1 MKVQSTQSTFSRFAR
16 TTLLVTA
23 LAAGFVAPV
32 KAATE
37 LNLAIL
43 AGIADED
50 YDGAQVFKNYV
61 ETASNGSLVVKIF
74 AGAQLCGSAPEC
86 FESMKAG
93 VVDIYNG
100 TAGGAS
106 VIYKPIQ
113 ALDIPY
119 MFSSD
124 RVVQEVLQ
132 GPLEQDIRA
141 RIMKAS
147 QNSIMLMSIG
157 QTGGWRGILTKS
169 KQIRT
174 PEDMKGLKIRTIES
188 PIQQT
193 LVRNM
198 GASPTPLPWSEV
210 YTAATTGVIEGSLN
224 SISDVTSAKL
234 NESMKYLTLD
244 RNAYMTN
251 MWFIGNAKFQKLTA
265 EEKKIVLDGSRLFA
279 NVTFGVQPWKELKAY
294 EDFRKSGG
302 KVYIPTAAEAAKFRE
317 LAKPI
322 REWYLAEYKE
332 EGKDFLGA
340 VEKYIAASSKTISDE
355 NTAVLNMK

>member
-1 MKVQSTQSTFSRFAR
+1 MKTQSKLSKFAR
-16 TTLLVTA
+16 TTFMVAA
-23 LAAGFVAPV
+23 LAAGFASPV

-50 YDGAQVFKNYV
+50 YDGAQVFKNFV
-61 ETASNGSLVVKIF
+61 ETASNGSIQVKLF
-74 AGAQLCGSAPEC
+74 PGAQLCGSAAEC

-119 MFSSD
+119 LFTND
-124 RVVQEVLQ
+124 RVVQETLQ

-141 RIMKAS
+141 RVMKAT
-147 QNSIMLMSIG
+147 QNKIMLMSIG

-169 KQIRT
+169 KPIKT
-174 PEDMKGLKIRTIES
+174 PDDMKGLKIRTIES

-193 LVRNM
+193 LVRSM

-234 NESMKYLTLD
+234 NESMKYLTIE

-251 MWFIGNAKFQKLTA
+251 MWFIGNDKFQKLNA
-265 EEKKIVLDGSRLFA
+265 EEKKIVLDGARLFA
-279 NVTFGVQPWKELKAY
+279 NVTFGVQPWKELKAF

-302 KVYIPTAAEAAKFRE
+302 KVYIPTAAEAEKFHA

-322 REWYLAEYKE
+322 RDWYLNEYKE
-332 EGKDFLGA
+332 EGKDFLA
-340 VEKYIAASSKTISDE
+340 SLEKYIAAATKTIADE
-355 NTAVLNMK
+355 NAAVLKMK

>member
-1 MKVQSTQSTFSRFAR
+1 MKAQSKLSRFAK
-16 TTLLVTA
+16 TTFMVAA
-23 LAAGFVAPV
+23 LAAGLVGPA

-61 ETASNGSLVVKIF
+61 ETASNGSITVKLF
-74 AGAQLCGSAPEC
+74 PGAQLCGSAAEC

-119 MFSSD
+119 LFTND

-141 RIMKAS
+141 RIMKATQS
-147 QNSIMLMSIG
+147 KIMLMSIG

-169 KQIRT
+169 KQIKT
-174 PEDMKGLKIRTIES
+174 PDDMKGLKIRTIES

-193 LVRNM
+193 LVRSM

-234 NESMKYLTLD
+234 NESMKFLTIE

-251 MWFIGNAKFQKLTA
+251 MWFIGNDKFQKLNA
-265 EEKKIVLDGSRLFA
+265 DEKKIVLDGARLFA

-294 EDFRKSGG
+294 EDFRKTGG
-302 KVYIPTAAEAAKFRE
+302 KIYIPTNAESEKFHM

-322 REWYLAEYKE
+322 RDWYLNEYKE
-332 EGKDFLGA
+332 EGKDFLA
-340 VEKYIAASSKTISDE
+340 SLEKYIAAASKTVADE
-355 NTAVLNMK
+355 NAAVMKMK

>member
-1 MKVQSTQSTFSRFAR
+1 MRPIGNFSRIAKTVIFA
-16 TTLLVTA
+16 TA
-23 LAAGFVAPV
+23 LAASSIAPAR
-32 KAATE
+32 AATE

-43 AGIADED
+43 AGVADED

-61 ETASNGSLVVKIF
+61 ETATNGSVTVKLF
-74 AGAQLCGSAPEC
+74 PGAQICGSAAEC

-106 VIYKPIQ
+106 VLWKPIQ

-119 MFSSD
+119 LFSSD
-124 RVVQEVLQ
+124 RLVQKVLQ
-132 GPLEQDIRA
+132 GPLEQDIRV
-141 RIMKAS
+141 RIMKATR
-147 QNSIMLMSIG
+147 NEILLMAIG

-169 KQIRT
+169 K
-174 PEDMKGLKIRTIES
+174 PVKSPDDLKGMKIRTIES

-234 NESMKYLTLD
+234 NEAMKYLTLD

-251 MWFIGNAKFQKLTA
+251 MWFIGNAKFQKLTE
-265 EEKKIVLDGSRLFA
+265 EEKKIVLDGAHLFA

-302 KVYIPTAAEAAKFRE
+302 KIYIPNQAEMAKFRE

-322 REWYLAEYKE
+322 RDWYLNEYKD
-332 EGKDFLGA
+332 EGKEFLA
-340 VEKYIAASSKTISDE
+340 ALEKYIAADTKAIAED
-355 NTAVLNMK
+355 NAAVIKLK

>member
-1 MKVQSTQSTFSRFAR
+1 MKTRNRLTRFAKA
-16 TTLLVTA
+16 TLIAAA
-23 LAAGFVAPV
+23 LSAGFATQAQ
-32 KAATE
+32 AAVE

-61 ETASNGSLVVKIF
+61 ESATNGEVVVKLF
-74 AGAQLCGSAPEC
+74 PGAQLCGSAGEC

-106 VIYKPIQ
+106 TIYKPIQ

-132 GPLEQDIRA
+132 GPLEQDIRG
-141 RIMKAS
+141 RVMKATG
-147 QNSIMLMSIG
+147 NKIMLMSIG
-157 QTGGWRGILTKS
+157 QTGGWRGIVTKGRPI
-169 KQIRT
+169 KT

-193 LVRNM
+193 LVRSM

-234 NESMKYLTLD
+234 NEAFKFLTIE

-251 MWFIGNAKFQKLTA
+251 MWFIGNDKFKKLTA
-265 EEKKIVLDGSRLFA
+265 DQQKVVLDGARLFA

-294 EDFRKSGG
+294 EDFRKTGG
-302 KVYIPTAAEAAKFRE
+302 KVYIPSDAETAKFKA

-322 REWYLAEYKE
+322 RDWYLNEYKE
-332 EGKDFLGA
+332 EGKDFLA
-340 VEKYIAASSKTISDE
+340 ALEKYTAEATKRIDEQNAA
-355 NTAVLNMK
+355 VMKMK

>member
-1 MKVQSTQSTFSRFAR
+1 MKIQSKLSRFAK
-16 TTLLVTA
+16 TTFLVAA

-61 ETASNGSLVVKIF
+61 ETASNGSVTVKLF
-74 AGAQLCGSAPEC
+74 PGAQLCGSAAEC

-106 VIYKPIQ
+106 VLWKPIQ

-119 MFSSD
+119 LFSSD

-141 RIMKAS
+141 RIMKATQS
-147 QNSIMLMSIG
+147 KIMLMSIG

-169 KQIRT
+169 KPVKS
-174 PEDMKGLKIRTIES
+174 PEDMKGMKIRTIES

-234 NESMKYLTLD
+234 NEAMKYLTLD

-265 EEKKIVLDGSRLFA
+265 EERKIVLDGARLFA

-302 KVYIPTAAEAAKFRE
+302 KVYIPTQAEAAKFRE

-322 REWYLAEYKE
+322 RDWYLNEYKE
-332 EGKDFLGA
+332 EGKDFLAA
-340 VEKYIAASSKTISDE
+340 VEKYIADASKTIADE
-355 NTAVLNMK
+355 NTTVMNMK

>member
-1 MKVQSTQSTFSRFAR
+1 MKTQSKLSRFAKS
-16 TTLLVTA
+16 TLVAVA
-23 LAAGFVAPV
+23 LAAGLAAPAQAV
-32 KAATE
+32 TE

-43 AGIADED
+43 AGLADED

-61 ETASNGSLVVKIF
+61 ETVSNGSITVKLF
-74 AGAQLCGSAPEC
+74 PGAQLCGSAAEC

-119 MFSSD
+119 MFTSD
-124 RVVQEVLQ
+124 RVVQQVLQ

-141 RIMKAS
+141 RVMKATQS
-147 QNSIMLMSIG
+147 KIMLMSIG

-169 KQIRT
+169 KQIKS

-244 RNAYMTN
+244 RNAYMIN
-251 MWFIGNAKFQKLTA
+251 MWFIGNEKFRKLSVS
-265 EEKKIVLDGSRLFA
+265 EKKIVLDGARLFA
-279 NVTFGVQPWKELKAY
+279 NVTYGVQPWKELKAY

-302 KVYIPTAAEAAKFRE
+302 KVYIPTAAEAAKFQA

-322 REWYLAEYKE
+322 RDWYLNEYKE
-332 EGKDFLGA
+332 EGKDFLA
-340 VEKYIAASSKTISDE
+340 AIEKYIAASKKSIDDE
-355 NTAVLNMK
+355 NDVVIKMK